1 MRISSNTIFDSN
13 VAAMNT
19 QQARLLQTQQ
29 QITSGRRILTAADDP
44 VAAAR
49 ALDITQSD
57 AMNAQYA
64 SNRDAARHSL
74 SLTETNLQ
82 GVTSLLQD
90 VKTAVVQAGNGSFT
104 VTDRKSIATDLSGR
118 LQELIGLSNSTDG
131 IGNYLFSGFQTRT
144 KPFVDTP
151 AGTAYFGDDG
161 QRLIQASAARQL
173 SSTNTGAEVFM
184 RIKDGN
190 GTFTTGAAATNAGT
204 GVISPG
210 SITNS
215 ALLTGHNYTVV
226 FASPAAPAP
235 NNVGNGTIST
245 PMGTPLTTDD
255 YSIVFTSAST
265 YNVTSTTTT
274 VPPVGPTS
282 VSVGNVFASGQ
293 NIVLPNGLQTAI
305 QSGTVP
311 FVAGDQ
317 FTVASSPGYTVTD
330 TTNATVVLPAAPA
343 TAGRVP
349 YVSGQAI
356 GFNGMQFDIQ
366 GVPKTGDTFTVAP
379 SANESIFKT
388 ISDLVNLLNV
398 EPAGGKL
405 GNGIVRGLNNLDN
418 ALNNVLTTRASL
430 GVRLNELDALQNEGD
445 NLGLQF
451 KQSLSLL
458 QDVDYN
464 KAISD
469 LTMQNTALQAAQQT
483 FSKVSGLS
491 LFKYI

>member
-1 MRISSNTIFDSN
+1 MRISSNTMYDTS
-13 VAAMNT
+13 VASMNT

-57 AMNAQYA
+57 AMNTQYA

-90 VKTAVVQAGNGSFT
+90 VKTAVVNAGNGAFT
-104 VTDRKSIATDLSGR
+104 ISDRRSIATELNGR
-118 LQELIGLSNSTDG
+118 LQELTGLANSTDG

-144 KPFVDTP
+144 QPFANTP
-151 AGTAYFGDDG
+151 GGVAYFGDDG
-161 QRLIQASAARQL
+161 QRLVQASAARQL

-190 GTFTTGAAATNAGT
+190 GTFTTGAAATNTGT
-204 GVISPG
+204 GVISIG
-210 SITNS
+210 SLGNPPPTAAQAGNS
-215 ALLTGHNYTVV
+215 YQLA
-226 FASPAAPAP
+226 
-235 NNVGNGTIST
+235 
-245 PMGTPLTTDD
+245 
-255 YSIVFTSAST
+255 
-265 YNVTSTTTT
+265 
-274 VPPVGPTS
+274 
-282 VSVGNVFASGQ
+282 
-293 NIVLPNGLQTAI
+293 
-305 QSGTVP
+305 
-311 FVAGDQ
+311 
-317 FTVASSPGYTVTD
+317 FTVTATPGLPDVVTYTVTG
-330 TTNATVVLPAAPA
+330 TNAAGPIPPANILLPDGVTP
-343 TAGRVP
+343 VP
-349 YVSGQAI
+349 NPSTYVSGQAI
-356 GFNGMQFDIQ
+356 SFNGIQFDIQ

-398 EPAGGKL
+398 EQAGGKL
-405 GNGIVRGLNNLDN
+405 SNGIVRGLNNLDN
-418 ALNNVLTTRASL
+418 ALNNVLTTRASV

>member
-1 MRISSNTIFDSN
+1 MRISSNTLFDSN

-29 QITSGRRILTAADDP
+29 QVTSGRRILTAADDP

-49 ALDITQSD
+49 ALDISQSD
-57 AMNAQYA
+57 AINTQYA
-64 SNRDAARHSL
+64 TNRDAARHSL

-104 VTDRKSIATDLSGR
+104 VSDRKSIATELSGR

-151 AGTAYFGDDG
+151 AGVGYFGDDG
-161 QRLIQASAARQL
+161 QRMVQASAARQL

-190 GTFTTGAAATNAGT
+190 GVFATRDGAAPVNLPPAVGPNTGT

-210 SITNS
+210 SLTNPPPT
-215 ALLTGHNYTVV
+215 ALQASNSYQLT
-226 FASPAAPAP
+226 
-235 NNVGNGTIST
+235 
-245 PMGTPLTTDD
+245 
-255 YSIVFTSAST
+255 
-265 YNVTSTTTT
+265 
-274 VPPVGPTS
+274 
-282 VSVGNVFASGQ
+282 
-293 NIVLPNGLQTAI
+293 
-305 QSGTVP
+305 
-311 FVAGDQ
+311 
-317 FTVASSPGYTVTD
+317 FTVTPPATPGLPDVITYTVTGKD
-330 TTNATVVLPAAPA
+330 AIGAALPTVAQPGILPAAI
-343 TAGRVP
+343 P

-356 GFNGMQFDIQ
+356 SFNGMQFDIQ
-366 GVPKTGDTFTVAP
+366 GTPANGDAFTVLP

-418 ALNNVLTTRASL
+418 ALNNVLTTRASI

-445 NLGLQF
+445 HLGLQF

>member
-1 MRISSNTIFDSN
+1 MRISSNTIFDSS

-19 QQARLLQTQQ
+19 QQARQLQTQQ
-29 QITSGRRILTAADDP
+29 QISSGRRMLTAADDP

-57 AMNAQYA
+57 AMNTQYA

-104 VTDRKSIATDLSGR
+104 VSDRKSIATELNGR
-118 LQELIGLSNSTDG
+118 LQELVGLANSTDG
-131 IGNYLFSGFQTRT
+131 VGNYLFSGFQTRT
-144 KPFVDTP
+144 QPFLDTP

-161 QRLIQASAARQL
+161 QRLVQASAARQL

-190 GTFTTGAAATNAGT
+190 GTYTTRDGASPVNLPLAAGPNTGT
-204 GVISPG
+204 GVISTG
-210 SITNS
+210 SLTNPPPTALQASNSYQLTFTVTTQAGLPDVITYS
-215 ALLTGHNYTVV
+215 VTGKDATG
-226 FASPAAPAP
+226 A
-235 NNVGNGTIST
+235 
-245 PMGTPLTTDD
+245 
-255 YSIVFTSAST
+255 
-265 YNVTSTTTT
+265 
-274 VPPVGPTS
+274 
-282 VSVGNVFASGQ
+282 
-293 NIVLPNGLQTAI
+293 VLP
-305 QSGTVP
+305 
-311 FVAGDQ
+311 
-317 FTVASSPGYTVTD
+317 TVAQP
-330 TTNATVVLPAAPA
+330 ALLPAA
-343 TAGRVP
+343 VP

-356 GFNGMQFDIQ
+356 SFNGMQFDIQ
-366 GVPKTGDTFTVAP
+366 GVPANGDAFTVTP
-379 SANESIFKT
+379 SANESVFKT
-388 ISDLVNLLNV
+388 ISDMVALLNV

-405 GNGIVRGLNNLDN
+405 SNGLVRGLNNLDN

-491 LFKYI
+491 LFNYI